1 MIKNPAFGF
10 LREHKEVKQEVED
23 FVLKRVRNRISNDE
37 LIQAFENGISGI
49 YGKVYSLDAQTLIG
63 WVNNYQSGKEKSA
76 GYLDSG
82 LLDPNTPVSSINY
95 PLTTKE
101 WFRETNKAYTA
112 YLNGNSNFH
121 PHIYDHLVM
130 DGKIDLK
137 CMMKYTPEGYPPAN
151 YPDCSEEE
159 HQKINKAMVKS
170 VCDYFNQLKSMGYS
184 YVYHDVVCR

>member
-1 MIKNPAFGF
+1 MIKNPAFEF

-37 LIQAFENGISGI
+37 LIQAFENGISGR

-63 WVNNYQSGKEKSA
+63 WVNQYLSGKEKSA

-121 PHIYDHLVM
+121 PHIYNHLVM
-130 DGKIDLK
+130 DGKIDSNSMK
-137 CMMKYTPEGYPPAN
+137 KYTPDSYPE
-151 YPDCSEEE
+151 CSE
-159 HQKINKAMVKS
+159 QDINKSMVKS
-170 VCDYFNQLKSMGYS
+170 VCDYFSQLKSRGYS
-184 YVYHDVVCR
+184 YVYHEMVCR